1 MRRAVLLVAYHFP
14 PDAAVGAVRVAKLA
28 RTLIERGWPVSVVT
42 VREDRLRRRDPGRLA
57 DVAGCRVWRA
67 PEWPTFPALL
77 SRARRRL
84 DRGSAAAPPAGPR
97 PGGGEA
103 ASGGRG
109 GLGATLRRYAISLG
123 ELPDAQVGWLA
134 PAVWRAIRVVRRE
147 RIGVVVTSSPP
158 RTAAL
163 VGAAVSRLTGVPL
176 VTDLRDPWYWPE
188 LRDPADRTALGDRI
202 ARRLETALLRR
213 SRRVVVTTPR
223 YAEALRRAHP
233 RLPADR
239 VAIIWNGFDPEA
251 YGEPPPP
258 VPGAPLRIAYFG
270 SLYLRRTPRE
280 LFRALAELLAE
291 GTVAP
296 GEVEVD
302 LVGEVA
308 HAGGESVAAMV
319 EAYGLARCVR
329 LRPPVPHREALRQM
343 QAADVLLLLAPA
355 QPYCIPAK
363 AFEYLGAGR
372 RILCVADEGATRDL
386 IRRTE
391 GGLIVAPGDVAGMR
405 AALVDLLRAH
415 PAPPRARPAAAEFDR
430 AALMRRYA
438 ELLEDVLR
446 TSASRAGDRIVP
458 VASPSGG
465 AE

>member
-28 RTLIERGWPVSVVT
+28 RTLVELGWHVSVVT
-42 VREDRLRRRDPGRLA
+42 VREDRLHRRDPGRLA

-67 PEWPTFPALL
+67 AEWPTLPELVG
-77 SRARRRL
+77 RAGRRL
-84 DRGSAAAPPAGPR
+84 GGGRAAAAPAAPGPGR
-97 PGGGEA
+97 GGEGPGGG
-103 ASGGRG
+103 GI
-109 GLGATLRRYAISLG
+109 GATLRRYALSLG

-134 PAVWRAIRVVRRE
+134 PAAWRAIQVVRRE
-147 RIGVVVTSSPP
+147 RIRVVVTSSPP
-158 RTAAL
+158 RTTAL
-163 VGAAVSRLTGVPL
+163 VGAAVSRLTAVPL

-202 ARRLETALLRR
+202 ARRLEAALVRR
-213 SRRVVVTTPR
+213 SRRVVVTTSR

-233 RLPADR
+233 WLPADR
-239 VAIIWNGFDPEA
+239 VATIWNGFDREA

-270 SLYLRRTPRE
+270 SLYLGRTPRE

-291 GTVAP
+291 GAVAP
-296 GEVEVD
+296 GEIEVE

-308 HAGGESVAAMV
+308 QAGGEPVAAML
-319 EAYGLARCVR
+319 EAYGLAGCVR

-372 RILCVADEGATRDL
+372 RILCVADDGATGDL
-386 IRRTE
+386 IRRTD
-391 GGLIVAPGDVAGMR
+391 GGLIVAPDDVAGMK
-405 AALVDLLRAH
+405 AALVGLLRAH
-415 PAPPRARPAAAEFDR
+415 PAPPRPVPAAAEFDR
-430 AALMRRYA
+430 AVLMRRYA

-446 TSASRAGDRIVP
+446 TSASHAGDRFVR

-465 AE
+465 AK